1 VNLHLDTPV
10 ARRLLEM
17 AQSALPEL
25 VEETIAICEIP
36 APTFAEERRTSHLQA
51 RMTALGLKEVTVD
64 AIGNVTGRIR
74 GTGSGPIILLAAH
87 LDTVFPLETD
97 LTVLRDGEI
106 LRAPSIGDNSAGVA
120 VMLFVAKLLLNSDI
134 PVVGDLIFAATVG
147 EEGLGN
153 LRGIRAVMDRMAHE
167 VDYVIAIDGS
177 LGGLVRQGLSSRR
190 FRLSVTTE
198 GGHSW
203 GAFGVPSAIHSL
215 GRIIAQISDIRV
227 PANPKTTF
235 NVGTITGG
243 SSVNTI
249 AAHAEALIDIRSLD
263 TVELRRVEERVRR
276 ILSDVARQTGVGVEL
291 ELIGDRPT
299 GMIPEDHPLCRMVRD
314 VHYHM
319 GIQTRSYPSST
330 DGNIPLSMGIPTVTV
345 GVTLGGNGHRTDEY
359 IHTTPLS
366 SGLGQMLLLLLAA
379 QELPRRVR

>member
-1 VNLHLDTPV
+1 
-10 ARRLLEM
+10 M
-17 AQSALPEL
+17 AQSALPDL
-25 VEETIAICEIP
+25 VEETIAICQIP
-36 APTFAEERRTSHLQA
+36 APTFAEERRTSHLQE

-64 AIGNVTGRIR
+64 AIGNVIGRIR
-74 GTGSGPIILLAAH
+74 GTGTGPSILLAAH
-87 LDTVFPLETD
+87 LDTVFPLQTD
-97 LTVLRDGEI
+97 LTVKRDGEI

-120 VMLFVAKLLLNSDI
+120 VMLFIAKLLLQSGTS
-134 PVVGDLIFAATVG
+134 VAGDLMFAATVG

-153 LRGIRAVMDRMAHE
+153 LRGIRAVMDRVANE
-167 VDYVIAIDGS
+167 VDYVIIIDGS

-190 FRLSVTTE
+190 FRLTVNTE

-215 GRIIAQISDIRV
+215 GRIIAQISDIQV

-249 AAHAEALIDIRSLD
+249 AASAEALIDIRSLD
-263 TVELRRVEERVRR
+263 TGELRRLEERIRR
-276 ILSDVARQTGVGVEL
+276 IINDVAHQSGVGVEL

-330 DGNIPLSMGIPTVTV
+330 DGNIPLAMGIPTVTV

-359 IHTTPLS
+359 IHTTPLA

>member
-1 VNLHLDTPV
+1 MNIHLDTPV
-10 ARRLLEM
+10 ARRLLKM

-25 VEETIAICEIP
+25 VEETIAICQIP
-36 APTFAEERRTSHLQA
+36 APTFAEERRTSHLQE
-51 RMTALGLKEVTVD
+51 RMTALALKEVTVD
-64 AIGNVTGRIR
+64 AIGNVTGCIR
-74 GTGSGPIILLAAH
+74 GTGTGPSILLAAH
-87 LDTVFPLETD
+87 LDTVFPLKTD
-97 LTVLRDGEI
+97 LTVQRDGEI
-106 LRAPSIGDNSAGVA
+106 LRAPSIGDNSSGVA
-120 VMLFVAKLLLNSDI
+120 VMLFVAKLLLSSE
-134 PVVGDLIFAATVG
+134 VTLGGDLILAATVG

-227 PANPKTTF
+227 PVNPKTTF

-249 AAHAEALIDIRSLD
+249 AASAEALIDIRSLD
-263 TVELRRVEERVRR
+263 TVELRHLEERVRR
-276 ILSDVARQTGVGVEL
+276 IISDVARQSGVDVEL
-291 ELIGDRPT
+291 QLIGDRPT

-330 DGNIPLSMGIPTVTV
+330 DGNIPLAMGIPTVTV